1 MILRVSSHD
10 ETTAPVTTPKLSRR
24 EARFLD
30 DLMTAGAAL
39 AIGAA
44 CWAVVSLVG
53 V

>member
-10 ETTAPVTTPKLSRR
+10 HPAPAAAPKLSRR
-24 EARFLD
+24 EARFVD

-39 AIGAA
+39 AICAA

>member
-10 ETTAPVTTPKLSRR
+10 HPAPAAPRLSRR
-24 EARFLD
+24 EGRFVD

-39 AIGAA
+39 AICAA